1 MSGRMKLVWSP
12 SYEVDIGSHVF
23 PTAKYRLVRERLL
36 EGGPAAVP
44 PSGPQACMM
53 REEDFLSPLPAS
65 DEELARVHTRE
76 YLSKIREDR
85 FSAAERLKLEVPFS
99 PEAAAA
105 MRLCCGGT
113 ILAARTALAD
123 GVAVHLGGGFHHA
136 FAAHGEGFCLL
147 NDVAVAAAALLAE
160 GTVERA
166 LIVDLDVHH
175 GNGTAAIFA
184 GDERVF
190 TFSMHQQNNYPAEKP
205 PSDLDVGLPDGVGDE
220 RYLELLERHLF
231 RALDLH
237 DPDLVLYLAGADPY
251 REDQLGGL
259 GLTLEGLRRRD
270 RSVLAACRERG
281 VPVAIVLAGGY
292 ARHTGD
298 TVAIHAATV
307 DEAVAAL
314 AGKSS

>member
-1 MSGRMKLVWSP
+1 MKVVWSP
-12 SYEVDIGSHVF
+12 SYEVDIGPHVF
-23 PTAKYRLVRERLL
+23 PTAKYGLVRERLL
-36 EGGPAAVP
+36 GGGPTKGVV
-44 PSGPQACMM
+44 

-65 DEELARVHTRE
+65 DEELARVHTRD
-76 YLSKIREDR
+76 YLRKIREDR
-85 FSAAERLKLEVPFS
+85 FSAAERMRLEVPFS
-99 PEAAAA
+99 PEVAAA

-136 FAAHGEGFCLL
+136 FEGHGEGFCLL
-147 NDVAVAAAALLAE
+147 NDVAVAAATLLAE
-160 GTVERA
+160 GRVERA

-184 GDERVF
+184 ADARVF

-220 RYLELLERHLF
+220 RYLELLEDHLA
-231 RALDLH
+231 RALEDH

-292 ARHTGD
+292 ARRTGD

-307 DEAVAAL
+307 EEAVAAL
-314 AGKSS
+314 GGWTS